1 MSVGQRKDSKVHVY
15 ISNVDKQDATLEELL
30 AMCLNSFDN
39 SFNSFPPYSTFITL
53 FGFELQDENGIRNEN
68 DHFLQAFFVCHPWFI
83 NSQDLCDNLL
93 EIFHSD
99 ILPDDISRA
108 FQNISTQ
115 DCLATDWKI
124 VVAQVFR
131 YWIENLPHQFR
142 HDDILEAAIINIHND
157 LMTAGDK
164 ILAQLFDPS
173 PISAYQSI
181 ASGAVYTTDD
191 FFQCN
196 GEMGNF
202 SLDFAT
208 MTAESIANHLTYIE
222 STTFADVEIQEI
234 RQFAKKGKVTETTP
248 QLGSSIGIFN
258 GVVAWIQGMVLSGIT
273 AEDRAK
279 IVTKFIEVGKY
290 LKAINNFE
298 TLMAVVT
305 GLSHTSL
312 ARLNQTF
319 ALLSNES
326 KMALAGMIDL
336 LTVTDNASRY
346 PIHLKDLVSL
356 DAVMPDYTRDQK
368 INYQKLLQLSCIL
381 SELTNGQK
389 YFPDIKVNAETIDMM
404 KLSLEPRFSENEIY
418 ELSLAR
424 EPRAPKAA
432 GSIKKTNENVFGAW
446 ASTITSNISPD
457 IVKKHIQAMVKA
469 VFKCYDRNK
478 DGVLSMEE
486 FAAIA
491 SNFPFLDA
499 FGVIDTD
506 DDGHITKEELLT
518 YFERANFQA
527 LRQGFVHE
535 FQETTY
541 LSLTTC
547 YHCAR
552 LLWGVIKQG
561 YKCKGCGINCHKQ
574 CKDLVVAE
582 CRPRNN
588 RDNNDQMPTRTHSL
602 IKKKVKK
609 DQKRHTMAALPGV
622 RDCEQFRKSASMT
635 IQNPDDDER
644 HRSRTMPGRFINDLI
659 QRKNSSEK
667 LLPAQEKF
675 GSNTSISSRN
685 GRASIAVTEEMY
697 NQLWEEKTQ
706 LEEECLEAKATIKAL
721 HEQLDN
727 VRRITCMY
735 LLEQMNQINLQRD
748 SSI

>member
-1 MSVGQRKDSKVHVY
+1 
-15 ISNVDKQDATLEELL
+15 
-30 AMCLNSFDN
+30 
-39 SFNSFPPYSTFITL
+39 
-53 FGFELQDENGIRNEN
+53 
-68 DHFLQAFFVCHPWFI
+68 
-83 NSQDLCDNLL
+83 
-93 EIFHSD
+93 
-99 ILPDDISRA
+99 
-108 FQNISTQ
+108 
-115 DCLATDWKI
+115 
-124 VVAQVFR
+124 
-131 YWIENLPHQFR
+131 
-142 HDDILEAAIINIHND
+142 
-157 LMTAGDK
+157 
-164 ILAQLFDPS
+164 
-173 PISAYQSI
+173 
-181 ASGAVYTTDD
+181 
-191 FFQCN
+191 
-196 GEMGNF
+196 
-202 SLDFAT
+202 
-208 MTAESIANHLTYIE
+208 
-222 STTFADVEIQEI
+222 
-234 RQFAKKGKVTETTP
+234 P

-346 PIHLKDLVSL
+346 RKAVAECNCYKMPILLTIHLKDLVSL

-432 GSIKKTNENVFGAW
+432 GSI
-446 ASTITSNISPD
+446 
-457 IVKKHIQAMVKA
+457 A

-588 RDNNDQMPTRTHSL
+588 RDNS
-602 IKKKVKK
+602 
-609 DQKRHTMAALPGV
+609 
-622 RDCEQFRKSASMT
+622 
-635 IQNPDDDER
+635 
-644 HRSRTMPGRFINDLI
+644 
-659 QRKNSSEK
+659 
-667 LLPAQEKF
+667 KF
-675 GSNTSISSRN
+675 
-685 GRASIAVTEEMY
+685 
-697 NQLWEEKTQ
+697 
-706 LEEECLEAKATIKAL
+706 KA
-721 HEQLDN
+721 N
-727 VRRITCMY
+727 F
-735 LLEQMNQINLQRD
+735 
-748 SSI
+748 